1 MKTSKIGWT
10 ERTWNPVT
18 GCTKISPGCQHCYA
32 EIMANRLH
40 AMGQEKYV
48 NNFKS
53 TMHEKEIAL
62 PLSWTQPSLVFVC
75 SMSDLFHPDVSF
87 EFIDKMLR
95 VMEITPH
102 HTYQLLAKRA
112 DRMQEYFS
120 KRKVPDNVWVGVTIE
135 SSTTKHRIDCLN
147 RILANT
153 KFISFEPLLY
163 DIGDI
168 DLSSIQWV
176 IVGGESGPKAR
187 RMEKEWVL
195 SIKKKANEN
204 KVPFFFK
211 QWGAWGEDAVKRSKK
226 ANGRALDGKIYSSMP
241 K

>member
-1 MKTSKIGWT
+1 MKTSKIEWT

-32 EIMANRLH
+32 EVMANRLH
-40 AMGQEKYV
+40 AMGQAKYA

-53 TMHEKEIAL
+53 TMHEEEVTL

-87 EFIDKMLR
+87 EFIDKILN

-102 HTYQLLAKRA
+102 HTYQLLTKRA
-112 DRMQEYFS
+112 NRMQEYFS

-135 SSTTKHRIDCLN
+135 SSITKHRIDCLN
-147 RILANT
+147 RILAST
-153 KFISFEPLLY
+153 KFISFEPLLD

-204 KVPFFFK
+204 NVPFFFK
-211 QWGAWGEDAVKRSKK
+211 QWGSWGEDSVKRSKK
-226 ANGRALDGKIYSSMP
+226 ANGRTLDGKIYSSMP